1 MSAKNRD
8 EHNRWRNITVGF
20 RVSPEENELL
30 NRAVKLLDRT
40 VVVQGSCKIHRALYD
55 RLTETLEELKRIEA
69 GSGVDPD
76 LLEIIQ
82 TITQIVDNLY
92 IK

>member
-1 MSAKNRD
+1 MKKKKIIGIVLMVIFTA
-8 EHNRWRNITVGF
+8 
-20 RVSPEENELL
+20 
-30 NRAVKLLDRT
+30 AART

>member
-1 MSAKNRD
+1 MRCCSR
-8 EHNRWRNITVGF
+8 R
-20 RVSPEENELL
+20 
-30 NRAVKLLDRT
+30 
-40 VVVQGSCKIHRALYD
+40 GSVHRALYD